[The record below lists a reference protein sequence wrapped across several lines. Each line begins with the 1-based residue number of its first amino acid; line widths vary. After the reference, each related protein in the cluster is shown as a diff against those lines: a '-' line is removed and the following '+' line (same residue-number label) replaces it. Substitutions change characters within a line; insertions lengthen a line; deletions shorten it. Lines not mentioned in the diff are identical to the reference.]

1 MSVLAEV
8 APMVEGVFIALVDG
22 AALLDAVAVAQEAP
36 ATNLPEQIWERIDWA
51 TGLRAGAMVVLGIP
65 LVFFLSRLSRT
76 WATNRI
82 SAQVGLVAGKL
93 IFYAG
98 AATLVVTTMV
108 ELGFS
113 LTPLLGAA
121 GVVGIALGFASQ
133 TSVSNIIAGLFII
146 AEQPFIVDDVI
157 QVGDVTGRVLTVD
170 TMSVKLRTFDNRFVR
185 IPNETLVK
193 STVINITRFPI
204 RRLDVRLGVAYKED
218 PERVRQ
224 VLLDVADQ
232 NPIALMEPE
241 PLVIFEAFADSSLNL
256 LFAVWTTRE
265 NWLELKNSIQEEV
278 KRRFDEEGIEI
289 PFPHRS
295 LYVGSESE
303 AFPIRIVPDAATPA
317 GEGVAPEA

>member
-1 MSVLAEV
+1 MGDPSSFQFP
-8 APMVEGVFIALVDG
+8 AP
-22 AALLDAVAVAQEAP
+22 
-36 ATNLPEQIWERIDWA
+36 
-51 TGLRAGAMVVLGIP
+51 
-65 LVFFLSRLSRT
+65 LS
-76 WATNRI
+76 A
-82 SAQVGLVAGKL
+82 
-93 IFYAG
+93 
-98 AATLVVTTMV
+98 
-108 ELGFS
+108 
-113 LTPLLGAA
+113 
-121 GVVGIALGFASQ
+121 Q
-133 TSVSNIIAGLFII
+133 TSVSNIIAGLFLI

-204 RRLDVRLGVAYKED
+204 RRLDVRIGVAYKED
-218 PERVRQ
+218 PERVRE
-224 VLLDVADQ
+224 VLLDVADK

-241 PLVIFEAFADSSLNL
+241 PLVIFDAFADSSLNL

-278 KRRFDEEGIEI
+278 KMRFDEEGIEI

-303 AFPIRIVPDAATPA
+303 AFPIRIVSDVPP
-317 GEGVAPEA
+317 PPS

>member
-1 MSVLAEV
+1 MSLFPDPTLV
-8 APMVEGVFIALVDG
+8 AAV
-22 AALLDAVAVAQEAP
+22 VAVFLQEVPVAD
-36 ATNLPEQIWERIDWA
+36 LPGQIWERIDWA
-51 TGLRAGAMVVLGIP
+51 TGLRSGAMVVLGVP
-65 LVFFLSRLSRT
+65 LIFFLSRFTRT
-76 WATNRI
+76 WATTRI
-82 SAQVGLVAGKL
+82 SAQVGLVTGKL
-93 IFYAG
+93 VFYAG

-133 TSVSNIIAGLFII
+133 TSVSNIIAGLFLI
-146 AEQPFIVDDVI
+146 AEQPFVVDDII

-170 TMSVKLRTFDNRFVR
+170 TMSVKLRTLDNRFVR

-204 RRLDVRLGVAYKED
+204 RRLDVRIGVAYKEN
-218 PERVRQ
+218 PQRVRE
-224 VLLDVADQ
+224 VLLDVADT

-241 PLVIFEAFADSSLNL
+241 PLVIFDAFADSSLNL

-278 KRRFDEEGIEI
+278 KLRFDEEGIEI

-303 AFPIRIVPDAATPA
+303 AFPIRIVSDVV
-317 GEGVAPEA
+317 EESEAD